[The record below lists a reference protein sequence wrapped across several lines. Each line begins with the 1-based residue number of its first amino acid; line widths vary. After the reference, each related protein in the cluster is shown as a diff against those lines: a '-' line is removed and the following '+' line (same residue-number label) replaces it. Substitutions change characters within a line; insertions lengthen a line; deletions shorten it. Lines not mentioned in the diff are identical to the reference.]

1 MEGQILKFIGDM
13 IQNAPA
19 NRPELLVSISNIG
32 KKIKKVKAKMV
43 ELRGR
48 SQDVTIDD
56 IEELETYNKKLFKL
70 SIIRAELIYL
80 RNSL

>member
-1 MEGQILKFIGDM
+1 MTLFWKTM

-56 IEELETYNKKLFKL
+56 IEELETYNKKLFRL

>member
-1 MEGQILKFIGDM
+1 M

-19 NRPELLVSISNIG
+19 NRPELLISIGNIS
-32 KKIKKVKAKMV
+32 KKIKKVKAKMQ
-43 ELRGR
+43 EIRGR
-48 SQDVTIDD
+48 SSDTDIYDD
-56 IEELETYNKKLFKL
+56 LDELQAYNEKLFRL